1 MDEEMG
7 EGGGMGLCGAWTG
20 WTDMAPCV
28 GDRKDGARWMRGW
41 GRGRGDGAVRRVEGL
56 TWLLALGWR
65 GVEGLDA
72 GGLGQDLNRVT
83 ESMVKF

>member
-1 MDEEMG
+1 
-7 EGGGMGLCGAWTG
+7 
-20 WTDMAPCV
+20 
-28 GDRKDGARWMRGW
+28 MRGW

>member
-7 EGGGMGLCGAWTG
+7 EG
-20 WTDMAPCV
+20 V
-28 GDRKDGARWMRGW
+28 GW
-41 GRGRGDGAVRRVEGL
+41 GCAARGGAGR

-72 GGLGQDLNRVT
+72 GGLGAGPEQSNRVDGKILET
-83 ESMVKF
+83 HGVKF